1 MDPNLLDIIIILT
14 MLVSGL
20 LALTQGFIKEI
31 LSLMGWIVSFVSVIL
46 LMPEAGNYLKPF
58 FESQAMSDLITI
70 SIIFIVT
77 LLVWRLLSLFI
88 VKLFKFTSIGYI
100 DRTLGFLFGVL
111 RVYILASII
120 FGIFIQ
126 KIEKEKRPLYI
137 QSSSISDVIEES
149 NNFLF
154 KNFPELKN
162 FNYQSYNINT
172 ENSLSDQ
179 EMDKEIE

>member
-20 LALTQGFIKEI
+20 LALTQGFVKEI

-77 LLVWRLLSLFI
+77 MKTMMRN
-88 VKLFKFTSIGYI
+88 IGKI
-100 DRTLGFLFGVL
+100 
-111 RVYILASII
+111 S
-120 FGIFIQ
+120 
-126 KIEKEKRPLYI
+126 KIE
-137 QSSSISDVIEES
+137 ISKS
-149 NNFLF
+149 T
-154 KNFPELKN
+154 
-162 FNYQSYNINT
+162 SYNIQRIH
-172 ENSLSDQ
+172 L
-179 EMDKEIE
+179 ILH